1 MTDLQLYL
9 LLQIYNDAVSSISW
23 KYQIKIKQD
32 RPLKEYSWYE
42 DLVNLHEIIHALGVK
57 PRDYIRV
64 QITSYK
70 QPTKFSRVVPTIR
83 MMTTV
88 KAMETWEKSQAKPK
102 EAKRL
107 SAEYLIDASKKYMA
121 DLMKANGITEEEE
134 FFKDP
139 FLISQVSKSF
149 LTVSPIFNRLL
160 DEGYYSRFGLSKE
173 NLLC

>member
-1 MTDLQLYL
+1 MTDSQLYL

-23 KYQIKIKQD
+23 KYQVRVKQD
-32 RPLKEYSWYE
+32 TPLKEHSWYP
-42 DLVNLHEIIHALGVK
+42 DLINLYNMVHSLGAK

-64 QITSYK
+64 QIINYK
-70 QPTKFSRVVPTIR
+70 QPTKFSRVVPTLR

-88 KAMETWEKSQAKPK
+88 KAMETWEKSQAKPV

-107 SAEYLIDASKKYMA
+107 SVEFLNRASSKYML
-121 DLMKANGITEEEE
+121 DLMKANNLSSEEE

-149 LTVSPIFNRLL
+149 LYSNPIFNRLL
-160 DEGYYSRFGLSKE
+160 DEGYYSRFGLSRE
-173 NLLC
+173 TLT